1 MTYAPHASRPAR
13 AKLIHSN
20 ICFVAVPLGLCALAG
35 VIHWLA
41 ALAN

>member
-1 MTYAPHASRPAR
+1 MTYTSRSPGEPR

-35 VIHWLA
+35 FIHWLA
-41 ALAN
+41 ALA